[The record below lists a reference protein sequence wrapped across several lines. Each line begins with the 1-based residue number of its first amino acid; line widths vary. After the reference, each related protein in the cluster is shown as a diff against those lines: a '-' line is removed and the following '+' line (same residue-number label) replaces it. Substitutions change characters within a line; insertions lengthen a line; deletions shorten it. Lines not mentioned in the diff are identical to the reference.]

1 MDTAGRGTAG
11 RGFNRRAFVSA
22 GMLASGLVLPFSGL
36 ACRKLQHETLTVA
49 KQAWMSVHSSA
60 GILFCVFAVWHVK
73 LNWRALVRQC
83 VSITTSRDA
92 HVRREAVAGILLVI
106 VVVGAVTSHVLLLP
120 G

>member
-1 MDTAGRGTAG
+1 MNTVARGTAG
-11 RGFNRRAFVSA
+11 RGFNARAFVCA
-22 GMLASGLVLPFSGL
+22 GMLASGLLLPFSGL
-36 ACRKLQHETLTVA
+36 ACHPLQHETLTVA

-83 VSITTSRDA
+83 VSITTSRGA
-92 HVRREAVAGILLVI
+92 HVRREAVAGVLVVI
-106 VVVGAVTSHVLLLP
+106 VAVGGVTSHVLLLP